1 MYKYFGFAGYRVS
14 DIAAPLDCCG
24 TKAAA
29 VDVQTY
35 GRGHAP
41 IQMSQDFHVSQIL
54 LFFGFPSNY
63 LKMEKLFSSWPYKNR
78 QKEHCGI
85 WPTTS
90 DVEHLAWSLT

>member
-63 LKMEKLFSSWPYKNR
+63 LKMAL
-78 QKEHCGI
+78 QKQAEGAL
-85 WPTTS
+85 WN
-90 DVEHLAWSLT
+90 LAHNL

>member
-14 DIAAPLDCCG
+14 DVAAPLDCCG

-41 IQMSQDFHVSQIL
+41 IQMS
-54 LFFGFPSNY
+54 
-63 LKMEKLFSSWPYKNR
+63 
-78 QKEHCGI
+78 
-85 WPTTS
+85 
-90 DVEHLAWSLT
+90 